1 MRLDRRVLSVGLAAL
16 VAACTGSAASPA
28 PRSTPAHAAGV
39 PWTATAARA
48 SAGPSLSATGPACAA
63 GNLAFSDLAF
73 AGYAAGTEYYGGT
86 ATVGAGAS
94 CQLPATTSATLLD
107 ASGKVLAT
115 NSRAGGG
122 PQTVTP
128 GETLV
133 VTLAVTPPCGLS
145 SEPRQAQI
153 ALLAGASVTVPVRA
167 SGQPHGASCGAA
179 TASVTIAASASASAS
194 ATPAPPLSAAIT
206 VSGTATAGA
215 PLSYTVTLTNT
226 GSATWS
232 MSPCPAYDEGVKI
245 PSGYTESHLLNC
257 AAATPIAPGAS
268 ETFDMSLSIPANAPA
283 GPSLLTWSIE
293 GGSSGAN
300 APITI
305 S

>member
-1 MRLDRRVLSVGLAAL
+1 MRLGRRVLSVGLAAL

-28 PRSTPAHAAGV
+28 PRSTPAHAAAV
-39 PWTATAARA
+39 PWTATEVRA
-48 SAGPSLSATGPACAA
+48 SPGPLLSATGPACAA
-63 GNLAFSDLAF
+63 GNVALSDLAF

-107 ASGKVLAT
+107 ASGKVIAT

-122 PQTVTP
+122 PLTATP
-128 GETLV
+128 GERLV

-153 ALLAGASVTVPVRA
+153 ALLAGASVTAPIQA
-167 SGQPHGASCGAA
+167 SGQPQDASCGAA
-179 TASVTIAASASASAS
+179 TTSVTISASASAS
-194 ATPAPPLSAAIT
+194 TTPAPPLSAAIT

-245 PSGYTESHLLNC
+245 PSGYSESHLLNC

-268 ETFDMSLSIPANAPA
+268 ETFDMLLSIPANAPA

-293 GGSSGAN
+293 GESSGAN